1 MCTQVVISNLIAI
14 RSEKITFFIGP
25 SISKRKIN
33 VEFPLES
40 LKDKKVIYISMGTLL
55 EGIEPFFNACIDAFS
70 DFNGLVVMAIGD
82 RK

>member
-1 MCTQVVISNLIAI
+1 MHNKGDVTLVYTSRYFQPNSDSFGENNI
-14 RSEKITFFIGP
+14 FIGP

-55 EGIEPFFNACIDAFS
+55 EGSNHSLMHVLMLSQILMD
-70 DFNGLVVMAIGD
+70 
-82 RK
+82 